1 MNDDIH
7 DHSDII
13 SLPRPVSRHHKPMS
27 KAQRAAQFAPF
38 AALNGYEES
47 IEEEGRELQKRVEL
61 SSERSEEIGRILFEL
76 KEQPTKKISV
86 LFFRKDEKKEGGI
99 YLKKEG
105 VVKKI
110 DEMEQMLIF
119 TDGEK
124 IGFADIFDIDMLGNG
139 KADLQD

>member
-13 SLPRPVSRHHKPMS
+13 SLPRPVSKRHKPMS
-27 KAQRAAQFAPF
+27 RAERAAQFAPF

-47 IEEEGRELQKRVEL
+47 IEEEGRELQKRMEL
-61 SSERSEEIGRILFEL
+61 SSERREEIGRILFEL
-76 KEQPTKKISV
+76 DGERNRKISV
-86 LFFRKDEKKEGGI
+86 RFFRKDRKKEGGT

-105 VVKKI
+105 VVKTI
-110 DEMEQMLIF
+110 DGIKQKVVF
-119 TDGEK
+119 CDGEE
-124 IGFADIFDIDMLGNG
+124 IEFADIYDIDTNR